1 MNCLPDM
8 DLSNRRSVGKLI
20 KACINGERK
29 SQQILYQS
37 FYGKMLGICARYAND
52 INEAKDILQDGFIKV
67 FIKLDTFENKGS
79 LEGWVRRI
87 VINNAIDHVRKKKGF
102 LINFD
107 DEETIFENAKN
118 GYYDEFEPEK
128 HSDLNAERIIKL
140 VQKLTPAY
148 RIVFNMFVI
157 ENYSHKEIAE
167 KLNISVGSSKSNLA
181 KAKLKLKELIKK
193 YINDYEK

>member
-20 KACINGERK
+20 KACVNGERK

-37 FYGKMLGICARYAND
+37 FYGKMLGICTRYAND

-67 FIKLDTFENKGS
+67 FIKLNTFENKGS

-87 VINNAIDHVRKKKGF
+87 VINNAIDHVRKKKDF
-102 LINFD
+102 LVNFD
-107 DEETIFENAKN
+107 DEETIFENVKN

-128 HSDLNAERIIKL
+128 YSDLKAEKIIKL
-140 VQKLTPAY
+140 VQKLSPAY

-193 YINDYEK
+193 YIDYEK

>member
-20 KACINGERK
+20 KACVNGERK

-37 FYGKMLGICARYAND
+37 FYGKMLGICTRYAND

-67 FIKLDTFENKGS
+67 FIKLNTFENKGS
-79 LEGWVRRI
+79 LEGWIRRI
-87 VINNAIDHVRKKKGF
+87 VINNAIDHVRKKKDF
-102 LINFD
+102 LVNFD
-107 DEETIFENAKN
+107 DEETIFENVKN

-128 HSDLNAERIIKL
+128 YSDLKAEKIIKL
-140 VQKLTPAY
+140 VQKLSPAY

-193 YINDYEK
+193 YIDYEK

>member
-1 MNCLPDM
+1 MNCLPNM

-20 KACINGERK
+20 KACVNGERK

-37 FYGKMLGICARYAND
+37 FYGKMLGICTRYAND

-67 FIKLDTFENKGS
+67 FIKLNTFENKGS

-87 VINNAIDHVRKKKGF
+87 VINNAIDHVRKKKDF
-102 LINFD
+102 LVNFD
-107 DEETIFENAKN
+107 DEETIFENVKN

-128 HSDLNAERIIKL
+128 YSDLKAEKIIKL
-140 VQKLTPAY
+140 VQKLSPAY

-157 ENYSHKEIAE
+157 ENYSHKEISE

-193 YINDYEK
+193 YIDYEK